1 MRRPNRIIL
10 FVSSAVLLT
19 LSALPSSAQIIGTR
33 TITSPTDAAT
43 IDALTKRIQTL
54 ESIVAQLQ
62 QQTAFI
68 KSASPLVLDASGAA
82 VTIRGGQISVDAA
95 SGFDIRAGSN
105 ATIRGGALVTVDGAG
120 GLDLKGSV
128 VKLNNGDRPVAC
140 AGAMMNGSTAS
151 GGGRL
156 DHTHTVAVPLP
167 ACGSTVLV
175 PSQ

>member
-1 MRRPNRIIL
+1 MRSNRIIL
-10 FVSSAVLLT
+10 SVGLALSLA
-19 LSALPSSAQIIGTR
+19 LSALPSSAQIAVPTR
-33 TITSPTDAAT
+33 TISPTDATT
-43 IDALTKRIQTL
+43 IDALTKRIAAL
-54 ESIVAQLQ
+54 ESAVAQLQ

-120 GLDLKGSV
+120 GLDLKGAF

-140 AGAMMNGSTAS
+140 AGVTVNGATAS
-151 GGGRL
+151 SSGRL
-156 DHTHTVAVPLP
+156 DHSHSIAIPLP